1 MLPVRHSD
9 GVGSISI
16 ATYYL
21 LGYFN
26 IMERKPHKKLLC
38 MVVTLCQSVYC
49 LMSGMYGTPSE
60 LGIFTSLIIILQ
72 LCGAGLMV
80 MMLNELLEKYGMGS
94 SDIFIVTNICGTV
107 FWKAFSPVTINTDGG
122 REFEGVIIAFLHM
135 LASHSDKF
143 QALYKVLFRHNLPNL
158 LNLTATVLVF
168 ATVIYLQVAKQLMD
182 KQNMVLRGHQN
193 LHKSLNQYIPT
204 AATLGGLCIG
214 ALCVFA
220 DIFGK
225 NSDKPSKCLSCN

>member
-107 FWKAFSPVTINTDGG
+107 FWKAFSPVTINTGSQAVDGQAKYG
-122 REFEGVIIAFLHM
+122 AARSSKPAQISQSI
-135 LASHSDKF
+135 HS
-143 QALYKVLFRHNLPNL
+143 YGCYTRWSV
-158 LNLTATVLVF
+158 
-168 ATVIYLQVAKQLMD
+168 YWS
-182 KQNMVLRGHQN
+182 
-193 LHKSLNQYIPT
+193 SL
-204 AATLGGLCIG
+204 CF
-214 ALCVFA
+214 C
-220 DIFGK
+220 
-225 NSDKPSKCLSCN
+225 